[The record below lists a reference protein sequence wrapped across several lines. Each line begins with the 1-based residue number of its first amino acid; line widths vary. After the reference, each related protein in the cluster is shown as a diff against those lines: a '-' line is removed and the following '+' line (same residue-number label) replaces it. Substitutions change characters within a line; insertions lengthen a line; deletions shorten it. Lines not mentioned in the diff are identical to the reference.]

1 MAQQSFDINGLWNSD
16 LLINSEL
23 NSENNFPV
31 ASNVKDWLFSLSYG
45 SEFSGRTN
53 SYLNQISVIK
63 SFGNHLLRAKYSP
76 GFQKEFLFSTGQ
88 SIILSDT
95 NSQSLKADYVY
106 KELFGFGYSCNLN
119 EKISLGINLK
129 FFNQTFTQE
138 VIKPVF
144 SDTNYLIIETEKD
157 DIDLW
162 KADLGI
168 SYKFSENFLVSLASL
183 DLLTSESNP
192 QYDYNKN
199 FLLNTDRSFSFAIYI
214 KPLQNSAINFI
225 YETDNSFAGSLN
237 QFLNLNNDKI
247 GISITA
253 YHDKI
258 QNPFINSV
266 SPSLVYSSKYFDV
279 ALSGIKYFEKR
290 KDISSFQKF
299 SDNGIKNLLHN
310 QFSFDRV
317 NLTFNFKLNTKA
329 EQQIKI
335 LDAEIKR
342 DIFPALSEEYLDKPI
357 AIAKVVNLTEK
368 LLTVKPAIRINGINK
383 DAIQLGNFQIAA
395 FDTAEIPVYAFIPE
409 NIQIDKATLSYAE
422 IYFFTNAEQQEDEV
436 QKPILINSINSWDG
450 EVKNLRYFIKKELAF
465 SQSYTKQLLSNYKS
479 KLDTLP
485 NALADFYKA
494 KIIFNN
500 IIKNLT
506 YVSDPRIKWDF
517 VQYPSETL
525 KLKGGDCD
533 DLSVLF
539 SSLLESIGIETA
551 LIDYRSRNDI
561 RHVNVLVNTKLSPQQ
576 ALLITENDSKYFIRK
591 NESGVDEVW
600 IAVETTSLTDF
611 DTAWSL
617 GSEIFN
623 GEALDKMGL
632 LNGDVQI
639 IDVY

>member
-16 LLINSEL
+16 LLISSEL

-31 ASNVKDWLFSLSYG
+31 ASNVRDWLFSLSYG

-63 SFGNHLLRAKYSP
+63 SFGNHLFKAKYSP

-106 KELFGFGYSCNLN
+106 KELFGFGYSYNLN
-119 EKISLGINLK
+119 EKISFGFNLK

-144 SDTNYLIIETEKD
+144 SDTNYLVIETEKD

-168 SYKFSENFLVSLASL
+168 SYKFSENFLVSIASL
-183 DLLTSESNP
+183 NLLTSESNP

-199 FLLNTDRSFSFAIYI
+199 FLLNTDRSFSFAVYI

-237 QFLNLNNDKI
+237 QFFRLNNDKI

-258 QNPFINSV
+258 QNPFINSI

-357 AIAKVVNLTEK
+357 AIAKVINLTEK

-383 DAIQLGNFQIAA
+383 DVIQLGNFQIAA

-409 NIQIDKATLSYAE
+409 NIHIDKATLSYAE
-422 IYFFTNAEQQEDEV
+422 IYFFTNTEQQEDEI
-436 QKPILINSINSWDG
+436 QKPILINSVNSWDG
-450 EVKNLRYFIKKELAF
+450 EVKNLRYFIKKDLAF
-465 SQSYTKQLLSNYKS
+465 SQSYAKQLLSNYKS
-479 KLDTLP
+479 QLDTLP

-500 IIKNLT
+500 IIKNLS